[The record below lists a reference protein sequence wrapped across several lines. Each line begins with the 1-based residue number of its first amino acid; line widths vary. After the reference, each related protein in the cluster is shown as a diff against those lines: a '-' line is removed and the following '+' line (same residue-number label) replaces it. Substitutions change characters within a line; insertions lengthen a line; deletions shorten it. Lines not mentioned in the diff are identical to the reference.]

1 MDPYAYLR
9 FRIRFQREVDMK
21 PSVLIVDDERAI
33 RHVLT
38 EMLSE
43 PGLPALEAS
52 DASEALNT
60 LGKAGRD
67 VGVIV
72 TDVRMPGFLN
82 GLDLAKLV
90 QNAWPWIK
98 VIVMSGFVDPKPDC
112 QGMCGSFV
120 SRGNR
125 IG

>member
-43 PGLPALEAS
+43 SGLPALEGG

-60 LGKAGRD
+60 LGKTGRD

-72 TDVRMPGFLN
+72 
-82 GLDLAKLV
+82 A
-90 QNAWPWIK
+90 
-98 VIVMSGFVDPKPDC
+98 
-112 QGMCGSFV
+112 
-120 SRGNR
+120 
-125 IG
+125 